1 MRECKYCG
9 CFLPEG
15 ANTCL
20 SCGKP
25 QEENKKVEM
34 TNQTIKENLL
44 VMMEG
49 YIRYLVD
56 SKEKSKARKTVMLA
70 LKAIDAYT
78 VCAGNLDDQEKN

>member
-1 MRECKYCG
+1 MRKCKYCG

-15 ANTCL
+15 ADTCL

-25 QEENKKVEM
+25 QEEKKKVEM

-44 VMMEG
+44 VMLEG
-49 YIRYLVD
+49 YTRTIGD
-56 SKEKSKARKTVMLA
+56 TTAKSNARKTIMLA

-78 VCAGNLDDQEKN
+78 VCAGNLDDWEKN

>member
-1 MRECKYCG
+1 MRQCKYCG

-15 ANTCL
+15 ADTCL

-44 VMMEG
+44 VIME
-49 YIRYLVD
+49 YYTRYLED
-56 SKEKSKARKTVMLA
+56 LTEKSNARKTIMLA

-78 VCAGNLDDQEKN
+78 VCAGNLDDQEK

>member
-15 ANTCL
+15 ADTCL

-56 SKEKSKARKTVMLA
+56 SKEKSNARKTIMLA

-78 VCAGNLDDQEKN
+78 VCAGNLDDQEK